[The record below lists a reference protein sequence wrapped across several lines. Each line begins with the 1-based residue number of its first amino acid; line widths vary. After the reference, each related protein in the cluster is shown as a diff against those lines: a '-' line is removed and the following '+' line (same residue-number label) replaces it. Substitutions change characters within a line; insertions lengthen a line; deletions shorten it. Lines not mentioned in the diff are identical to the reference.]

1 MITPLDIQ
9 EYTLAQC
16 QEALELLDQQYDF
29 DQTLT
34 GETYTQAIDHVVNC
48 ILWIEDRQRELM
60 YLANGE
66 KGAESRNKQAENRA
80 LGIAYTA
87 IMTPKGRADSVK
99 EAAALTG
106 YTQSTIRTYLVNRR
120 EEYYRCP

>member
-1 MITPLDIQ
+1 MISQLDIQ
-9 EYTLAQC
+9 EYTDAEC

-29 DQTLT
+29 DHALT
-34 GETYTQAIDHVVNC
+34 GATYTQEIDHVVNC
-48 ILWIEDRQRELM
+48 ILWIEDRQKELM

-66 KGAESRNKQAENRA
+66 RGAEGRNKQAENRA

-87 IMTPKGRADSVK
+87 IMTPKGRADTIK
-99 EAAALTG
+99 AAALLCG
-106 YTQSTIRTYLVNRR
+106 YTQATIRTYLVNKR